1 MSAYDHPEAR
11 DVHAYNCRTI
21 ARRFRLSAALVT
33 GPEQHVVVRL
43 TAQEA
48 EAVARVIDA
57 HGSSIRVMARYERR
71 LAGLRA
77 TRPYRRACERERGNR
92 DMAWLVAGVFAVEFN
107 EWVMPLI
114 HAVLS

>member
-1 MSAYDHPEAR
+1 MSAHDHPASS
-11 DVHAYNCRTI
+11 DVDADACRAA
-21 ARRFRLSAALVT
+21 ARRFRLSAAMVT
-33 GPEQHVVVRL
+33 DPEQRVVVRL

-48 EAVARVIDA
+48 EAVARVMDT
-57 HGSSIRVMARYERR
+57 HSSAIRVRARYERR